1 MGNQAFLT
9 AEFWQEVVRQAV
21 IVGWGILKVLVI
33 FAILRF
39 LAYRVVDRLIRALEE
54 RESHKPIPV
63 SPARAKTL
71 GSLIKSVIFYV
82 LVFIAGI
89 MVLRI
94 FNVDIAP
101 VLTAA
106 GVVGLAVGF
115 GAQKLVRDIVSG
127 FFVVLENQYVVGEEV
142 TIGGVTGKVEEIGMR
157 TTQLRDKDGNFV
169 IIPNGDI
176 SNVVN
181 HSRSSS

>member
-1 MGNQAFLT
+1 MGGQAVFT
-9 AEFWQEVVRQAV
+9 TEFWQEVLRQAIIAAWAILRIL
-21 IVGWGILKVLVI
+21 IVFV
-33 FAILRF
+33 ILRF
-39 LAYRVVDRLIRALEE
+39 LANRVVDRVIHSIER
-54 RESHKPIPV
+54 RESVKAIPL

-71 GSLIKSVIFYV
+71 GTLIKSVIFYV
-82 LVFIAGI
+82 LIFVAGI
-89 MVLRI
+89 MVLRV
-94 FNVDIAP
+94 FKVDVAP

-127 FFVVLENQYVVGEEV
+127 FFVVLENQYVVGEQV

-157 TTQLRDKDGNFV
+157 TTQLRDEKGNL
-169 IIPNGDI
+169 IIVPNGDV

-181 HSRSSS
+181 HSRTPT